1 LDKFFT
7 QQIVKRGI
15 KTLSDLFTV
24 EGRDLKGFHSKKGTL
39 LTCNS
44 IPQPVHSMKTVP
56 SLAAIIR
63 RAAPEPYSQHKK
75 GRTCTLQSAQ
85 EGLHLATHFN
95 SKEAAGWKSIHSK
108 KEAAGW

>member
-44 IPQPVHSMKTVP
+44 IPQPAHSMKTVP
-56 SLAAIIR
+56 SLSAIIR
-63 RAAPEPYSQHKK
+63 RAALVPTAST
-75 GRTCTLQSAQ
+75 RR
-85 EGLHLATHFN
+85 
-95 SKEAAGWKSIHSK
+95 AAPSHTF
-108 KEAAGW
+108 